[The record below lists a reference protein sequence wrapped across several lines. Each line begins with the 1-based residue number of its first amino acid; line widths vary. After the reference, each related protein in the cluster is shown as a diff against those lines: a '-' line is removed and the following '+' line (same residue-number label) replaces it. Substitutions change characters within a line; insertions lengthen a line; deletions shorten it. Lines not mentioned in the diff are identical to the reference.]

1 MWLPVPARG
10 ALCGCQPGERFAAAG
25 RVHAATMALACR
37 MHTVAM
43 ALECGRW
50 PRHTA
55 TALAWPCTR
64 WPWHWH
70 AACTRWPWHL
80 NAAGTRMRLAHGG
93 HGTRL
98 HRANAGCLGGVHAHA
113 RCSAA
118 ASQGSALR
126 LPAMPKSMCGF
137 QPGERSAA
145 ASQGST
151 LRLPF
156 IGSNGGGI
164 GYCILSLAQFANW
177 VLLRFPFDRAV
188 RVLQQVSGADSVNLV
203 DPISHR
209 TSYNMTRHDIA

>member
-1 MWLPVPARG
+1 M
-10 ALCGCQPGERFAAAG
+10 
-25 RVHAATMALACR
+25 
-37 MHTVAM
+37 
-43 ALECGRW
+43 
-50 PRHTA
+50 
-55 TALAWPCTR
+55 
-64 WPWHWH
+64 
-70 AACTRWPWHL
+70 
-80 NAAGTRMRLAHGG
+80 NAAGTRIRLAHGG

-113 RCSAA
+113 RSSVA

-126 LPAMPKSMCGF
+126 LPAMPKSMGGF
-137 QPGERSAA
+137 QLGERSAA
-145 ASQGST
+145 ASQGRT

-188 RVLQQVSGADSVNLV
+188 RVLQQVSGADSLNLV
-203 DPISHR
+203 DPISDR